1 MNLLFDGDTPK
12 PIQLPEPKPEPVVII
27 EAPPPIDHDQPTF
40 VNMSDEE
47 LSQHYGGQYSNHAN
61 QQFFNPVD
69 APPLPA
75 DPKKAPEVQAKEEIV
90 QSAKETPKAVVEQ
103 KKLNGKDEKPNPNR
117 YEMDASDLAML
128 GIDVDDFLY

>member
-47 LSQHYGGQYSNHAN
+47 LSQHYGQQYSN
-61 QQFFNPVD
+61 QQYFNPAD

-75 DPKKAPEVQAKEEIV
+75 DPNIPPPVQKEEKV
-90 QSAKETPKAVVEQ
+90 QPAKVEPPKVVIEQ
-103 KKLNGKDEKPNPNR
+103 KKLNGKEDVIKPNPNR

-128 GIDVDDFLY
+128 GIDADDFL